1 MCIIET
7 FALIFQ
13 SNIPHSPPL
22 SPSFLHLIDL
32 TAGCGV
38 NVDNK
43 YPTMSIN
50 DCIAIHNVTSG
61 SALSPL
67 CVETCLAATL
77 SSLETLLAEYE
88 RCGLEELEE
97 LYYKYW
103 LHRWGISTHYG
114 EAPPPSC
121 MSIAEG

>member
-103 LHRWGISTHYG
+103 LHR
-114 EAPPPSC
+114 
-121 MSIAEG
+121 

>member
-1 MCIIET
+1 ML
-7 FALIFQ
+7 LIFQ
-13 SNIPHSPPL
+13 LFLTYPIL
-22 SPSFLHLIDL
+22 SLFPSLFVSLSDL

-50 DCIAIHNVTSG
+50 DCITIHNATSG

-67 CVETCLAATL
+67 SVETCLAATL
-77 SSLETLLAEYE
+77 SSLESLLTSYE
-88 RCGLEELEE
+88 SSGLNELEE

-103 LHRWGISTHYG
+103 LHRWVNNTF
-114 EAPPPSC
+114 
-121 MSIAEG
+121 M